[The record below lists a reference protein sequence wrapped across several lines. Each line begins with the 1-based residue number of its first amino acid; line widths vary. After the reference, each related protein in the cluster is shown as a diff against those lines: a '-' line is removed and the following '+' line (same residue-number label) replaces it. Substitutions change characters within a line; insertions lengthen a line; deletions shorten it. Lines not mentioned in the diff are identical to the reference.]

1 MKVLHLPTNIASMP
15 AITVKA
21 LNQAGHEAKGL
32 ILDSTIMQSSDGMEV
47 YNFKKGSLTKYITIA
62 KWYARF
68 YELAKWAD
76 VIHWCGSFSNPLL
89 SITLP
94 VIKRLRKP
102 AVVEFVG
109 SDIRNPEIEF
119 ADNPYYKAVFNNGY
133 EYPYESPENSKSTQL
148 KFARAGFD
156 VIAMPGMGQYIDKSI
171 FPNPYKVFQR
181 IDTSKFEFSP
191 PKSENKRPLIVH
203 APTAPVCKG
212 TKYIL
217 SALEKLKD
225 ECDFDFQLIQNMPHH
240 IAKATIQKCDIFIDQ
255 LILGSYGMAT
265 MEALAS
271 GKVVVCYMKPNVKNN
286 EFPPELPI
294 VNANPDNIFQTLK
307 PLLVDAS
314 LRNNLGQESYNYAL
328 KYHSIKNVIPELI
341 KTYQAVIDNKKQF

>member
-47 YNFKKGSLTKYITIA
+47 YNFKKGSLTKYVTIA

-94 VIKRLRKP
+94 VIKRLHKP

-133 EYPYESPENSKSTQL
+133 EYPYESAENSKSTQL

-156 VIAMPGMGQYIDKSI
+156 VIAMPGMGQYIDKNI

-203 APTAPVCKG
+203 APTAPVGKG
-212 TKYIL
+212 TIYIEKAIENL
-217 SALEKLKD
+217 RKNHNFDFVLIKNMKHNEALENIK
-225 ECDFDFQLIQNMPHH
+225 
-240 IAKATIQKCDIFIDQ
+240 KCDLYIDQ
-255 LILGSYGMAT
+255 LISGNYGMAA
-265 MEALAS
+265 MEAMAF
-271 GKVVVCYMKPNVKNN
+271 GKPVISFMKDSVLIN
-286 EFPPELPI
+286 EFPNDCPI
-294 VNANPDNIFQTLK
+294 INANPSNIESVIQTILSNK
-307 PLLVDAS
+307 SILIETGVKS
-314 LRNNLGQESYNYAL
+314 RNYIL
-328 KYHSIKNVIPELI
+328 KYHEINNVIPILLD
-341 KTYQAVIDNKKQF
+341 TYSNIIRENK

>member
-94 VIKRLRKP
+94 VIKRLKKP

-133 EYPYESPENSKSTQL
+133 EYPYESAENSKSTQL

-203 APTAPVCKG
+203 APTAPVGKG
-212 TKYIL
+212 TIYIEKAIENL
-217 SALEKLKD
+217 RKNHNFDFVLIKNMKHHEALENIK
-225 ECDFDFQLIQNMPHH
+225 
-240 IAKATIQKCDIFIDQ
+240 KCDLYIDQ
-255 LILGSYGMAT
+255 LISGNYGMAA
-265 MEALAS
+265 MEAMAF
-271 GKVVVCYMKPNVKNN
+271 GKPVISYMKDSVLIN
-286 EFPPELPI
+286 EFPNDCPI
-294 VNANPDNIFQTLK
+294 VNANPSNIESVIHSILSNKSILAETGVK
-307 PLLVDAS
+307 S
-314 LRNNLGQESYNYAL
+314 RNYTL
-328 KYHSIKNVIPELI
+328 KYHEINTVIPILL
-341 KTYQAVIDNKKQF
+341 DNYSNIIRKKQ

>member
-203 APTAPVCKG
+203 APTAPVGKG
-212 TKYIL
+212 TIYIEKAIENL
-217 SALEKLKD
+217 RKNHNFDFVLIKNMKHNEALENIK
-225 ECDFDFQLIQNMPHH
+225 
-240 IAKATIQKCDIFIDQ
+240 KCDLYIDQ
-255 LILGSYGMAT
+255 LISGNYGMAA
-265 MEALAS
+265 MEAMAF
-271 GKVVVCYMKPNVKNN
+271 GKPVISYMKDSVLIN
-286 EFPPELPI
+286 EFPNDCPI
-294 VNANPDNIFQTLK
+294 VNANPSNIESVIQTILSNK
-307 PLLVDAS
+307 SILIETGVKS
-314 LRNNLGQESYNYAL
+314 RNYIL
-328 KYHSIKNVIPELI
+328 KYHEINNVIPILLD
-341 KTYQAVIDNKKQF
+341 TYSNIIRENK

>member
-94 VIKRLRKP
+94 VIKRLKKP

-133 EYPYESPENSKSTQL
+133 EYPYESAENSKSTQL

-203 APTAPVCKG
+203 APTAPVGKG
-212 TKYIL
+212 TIYIEKAIENL
-217 SALEKLKD
+217 RKNHNFDFVLIKNMKHHEALENIK
-225 ECDFDFQLIQNMPHH
+225 
-240 IAKATIQKCDIFIDQ
+240 KCDLYIDQ
-255 LILGSYGMAT
+255 LISGNYGMAA
-265 MEALAS
+265 MEAMAF
-271 GKVVVCYMKPNVKNN
+271 GKPVISYMKDSVLFN
-286 EFPPELPI
+286 EFPNDCPI
-294 VNANPDNIFQTLK
+294 VNANPSNIESVILSILSNKSILAETGVK
-307 PLLVDAS
+307 S
-314 LRNNLGQESYNYAL
+314 RNYIL
-328 KYHSIKNVIPELI
+328 KYHEINTVIPILLD
-341 KTYQAVIDNKKQF
+341 TYSNIIRKKQ

>member
-62 KWYARF
+62 RWYARF

-94 VIKRLRKP
+94 VIKRLKKP

-133 EYPYESPENSKSTQL
+133 EYPYESAENSKSTQL

-203 APTAPVCKG
+203 APTAPVGKG
-212 TKYIL
+212 TIYIEKAIENL
-217 SALEKLKD
+217 RKNHNFDFVLIKNMKHHEALENIK
-225 ECDFDFQLIQNMPHH
+225 
-240 IAKATIQKCDIFIDQ
+240 KCDLYIDQ
-255 LILGSYGMAT
+255 LISGNYGMAA
-265 MEALAS
+265 MEAMAF
-271 GKVVVCYMKPNVKNN
+271 GKPVISYMKDSVLIN
-286 EFPPELPI
+286 EFPNDCPI
-294 VNANPDNIFQTLK
+294 VNANPSNIESVIHSILSNKSILAETGVK
-307 PLLVDAS
+307 S
-314 LRNNLGQESYNYAL
+314 RNYIL
-328 KYHSIKNVIPELI
+328 KYHEINTVIPILLD
-341 KTYQAVIDNKKQF
+341 TYSNIIRKKQ

>member
-47 YNFKKGSLTKYITIA
+47 YNFKKGSLTKYVTIA

-94 VIKRLRKP
+94 VIKRLHKP

-133 EYPYESPENSKSTQL
+133 EYPYESAENSRSTQL

-156 VIAMPGMGQYIDKSI
+156 VIAMPGMGQYIDKNI

-203 APTAPVCKG
+203 APTAPVGKG
-212 TKYIL
+212 TIYIEKAIENL
-217 SALEKLKD
+217 RKNHNFDFVLIKNMKHNEALENIK
-225 ECDFDFQLIQNMPHH
+225 
-240 IAKATIQKCDIFIDQ
+240 KCDLYIDQ
-255 LILGSYGMAT
+255 LISGNYGMAA
-265 MEALAS
+265 MEAMAF
-271 GKVVVCYMKPNVKNN
+271 GKPVISYMKDSVLIN
-286 EFPPELPI
+286 EFPNDCPI
-294 VNANPDNIFQTLK
+294 VNANPSNIESVIQTILSNK
-307 PLLVDAS
+307 SILIETGVKS
-314 LRNNLGQESYNYAL
+314 RNYIL
-328 KYHSIKNVIPELI
+328 KYHEINNVIPILLD
-341 KTYQAVIDNKKQF
+341 TYSNIIRENK